1 MAHLKRT
8 SFTSMTVTNNRSNDS
23 ANWRQLAAEVEEHRS
38 SEAFGAKLNRRNR
51 RERKLDDRRNP
62 YR

>member
-1 MAHLKRT
+1 MAQQKHT
-8 SFTSMTVTNNRSNDS
+8 TFTSMSATNNRSNDS

-38 SEAFGAKLNRRNR
+38 SEAFGAKANRRNR

>member
-8 SFTSMTVTNNRSNDS
+8 SITSMTVTNNRSNDS